1 MGNACNE
8 INDSLEHVQVYID
21 TLYMKLSIIQF
32 LTGFTPW
39 YKGGSWTIVISH
51 TVIYG
56 DDEALNRTNHH
67 ANITTELYQRGIE
80 HIRN

>member
-39 YKGGSWTIVISH
+39 YKGGS
-51 TVIYG
+51 
-56 DDEALNRTNHH
+56 
-67 ANITTELYQRGIE
+67 
-80 HIRN
+80 